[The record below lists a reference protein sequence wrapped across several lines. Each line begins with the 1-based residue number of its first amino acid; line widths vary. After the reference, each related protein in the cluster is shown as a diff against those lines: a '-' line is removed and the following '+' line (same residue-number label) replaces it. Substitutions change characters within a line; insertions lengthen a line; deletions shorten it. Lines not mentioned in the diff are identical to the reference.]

1 MTTINT
7 NSTTTIGSGSS
18 GGGSTSQIASLNKQ
32 ITQLQNQLKS
42 LGTDDTLTT
51 EQKSE
56 QQQLIESQIQLI
68 EAQIAQIEQQQA
80 EKAQEQQ
87 SNNKAETAVTAAS
100 SKSGDGVNRPT
111 ATNALNVYI

>member
-7 NSTTTIGSGSS
+7 NSTTSIGSGSS

-56 QQQLIESQIQLI
+56 QQQLIETQIQLI

-87 SNNKAETAVTAAS
+87 SNNKAETAVTA
-100 SKSGDGVNRPT
+100 KSGDGVNRPT
-111 ATNALNVYI
+111 ASNALDVYI

>member
-7 NSTTTIGSGSS
+7 NSTTSIGAGSSGSS
-18 GGGSTSQIASLNKQ
+18 GSTSQIASLNKQ

-87 SNNKAETAVTAAS
+87 SNNKAETAAG

-111 ATNALNVYI
+111 ATNTLDVYI